1 MAKRYVIDVWTDDM
15 GKITHLLNPGE
26 IWSPL
31 SKRAAMVDITA
42 GIHEYFM
49 EGSEAPIIVAP
60 GSGKHLKIA
69 EVSTSEE
76 DLRR

>member
-49 EGSEAPIIVAP
+49 EGSEAQIIVASGHLRVAE
-60 GSGKHLKIA
+60 GSMR
-69 EVSTSEE
+69 EE

>member
-1 MAKRYVIDVWTDDM
+1 MTKRYVVDVWTDEL

-49 EGSEAPIIVAP
+49 EGSEAQIIVAP
-60 GSGKHLKIA
+60 GSDKHLKVA
-69 EVSTSEE
+69 EVSMREE
-76 DLRR
+76 DLRC